1 MNILKCGENI
11 NEAESYYFYP
21 KYFDEIS
28 DM

>member
-1 MNILKCGENI
+1 MNTLKCGKNI

-21 KYFDEIS
+21 KYFGEIS

>member
-1 MNILKCGENI
+1 MNILKCGKNI